1 MERNNSISSNF
12 SDYVKNKPFREVLP
26 WIGGDLQTLR
36 DTFVV
41 DFGKSKKNKK
51 IFFPINKILSTQ
63 FECDYLLGF
72 LELPENLDSL
82 RGLSLIHISE
92 PTRP

>member
-1 MERNNSISSNF
+1 MGRNNSISFSF

-36 DTFVV
+36 DTFVI

-51 IFFPINKILSTQ
+51 IFFRLIK
-63 FECDYLLGF
+63 FF
-72 LELPENLDSL
+72 LKNLNV
-82 RGLSLIHISE
+82 IIF
-92 PTRP
+92 